1 MKITTKEKGDHVVAL
16 TVSLGAEE
24 LAKQVERTKEQFTKE
39 VSVDGFRKGKAPDEV
54 ASQHISDERLKET
67 ALQVSVEASFSDAVQ
82 EQGWDVA
89 KTGDL
94 KILKNTPE
102 ELTYSVLVSVW
113 PTFVLGDLSR
123 FGVARQP
130 VNVTDEQVQEALDTL
145 RNMKATFLDK
155 EGSVADGDRVEID
168 FTAKVDGKQIP
179 GGEGKNHPLV
189 VGGKTFMPGFEEQL
203 IGLRSGD
210 SKEFDITA
218 PEDYSHP
225 NLAGK
230 TMHFEATIRAVQI
243 VMRPEVNDELAH
255 TLKFESVEALKQAAR
270 ESVAVQERAKE
281 RDRVR
286 LAIMDKV
293 LADVTIPTPDFLLQ
307 EEIEQMTKRF
317 EQELQSKGLGL
328 DLYLARLGKS
338 RDELKTQW
346 KNEAVRQV
354 RMSLVVRQIIKEQ
367 KIDVGEQEVDAML
380 KDTVSRFTGQEGI
393 PQDALDPDALRRNI
407 VDRMLTEKAL
417 AHLERVCVGSES

>member
-1 MKITTKEKGDHVVAL
+1 MKITTEEKGDHLVAL
-16 TVSLGAEE
+16 TVSLGADE
-24 LAKQVERTKEQFTKE
+24 LAKQVERTREQFAKE
-39 VSVDGFRKGKAPDEV
+39 ISIDGFRKGKAPDEV

-67 ALQVSVEASFSDAVQ
+67 ALQASVEASFSDAVQ

-102 ELTYSVLVSVW
+102 ELMYSLLVSVW
-113 PTFVLGDLSR
+113 PTFALGELSR
-123 FGVARQP
+123 FGVARQS
-130 VNVTDEQVQEALDTL
+130 VKVTDEQIQEALDTL

-155 EGSVADGDRVEID
+155 EGPVADGDRVEID
-168 FTAKVDGKQIP
+168 FVAKIDGKPVP

-203 IGLRSGD
+203 IGLRKED
-210 SKEFDITA
+210 SKEFELTA
-218 PEDYSHP
+218 PKDYSHP

-230 TMHFEATIRAVQI
+230 TLHFEVTVRTVQI
-243 VMRPEVNDELAH
+243 VMRPEINDELAH
-255 TLKFESVEALKQAAR
+255 ALKFDNVEALKQAAQ

-281 RDRVR
+281 RDRIR
-286 LAIMDKV
+286 LAVMDKV
-293 LADVTIPTPDFLLQ
+293 LADVTVPTPDFLVQ
-307 EEIEQMTKRF
+307 EEVEQMTKRF
-317 EQELQSKGLGL
+317 EQDLQAKGLGL
-328 DLYLARLGKS
+328 DLYLARLGKG
-338 RDELKTQW
+338 RDELKLQW
-346 KNEAVRQV
+346 KDEATRQV

-380 KDTVSRFTGQEGI
+380 KDTVSRFTNQEGV
-393 PQDALDPDALRRNI
+393 PQDALDADALRRTI

-417 AHLERVCVGSES
+417 AHLERVCARSEA